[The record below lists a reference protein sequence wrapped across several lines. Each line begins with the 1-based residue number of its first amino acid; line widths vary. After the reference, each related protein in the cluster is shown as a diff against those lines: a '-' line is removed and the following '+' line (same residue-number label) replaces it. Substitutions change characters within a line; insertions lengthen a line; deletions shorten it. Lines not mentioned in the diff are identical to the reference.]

1 MTPILLLV
9 AAGLVALNG
18 FFVGAEFA
26 VLAARRAR
34 LEQLPSR
41 SRRARSALRAIEQLP
56 LMISGCQFGIT
67 MASLGLGALAEPVVA
82 ELLTGLFQAIHIPI
96 NWFIRSPWLL
106 RSPSFRLCT
115 CCWGK
120 WFPRI
125 LPWLGRSV
133 PR

>member
-67 MASLGLGALAEPVVA
+67 MAFQVWSWLEAVVTWLKHEYVWDAAGIIPPCWPQHRHLVQKVAVLAPLQPAVVHRTHEDTTSEP
-82 ELLTGLFQAIHIPI
+82 L
-96 NWFIRSPWLL
+96 
-106 RSPSFRLCT
+106 
-115 CCWGK
+115 
-120 WFPRI
+120 
-125 LPWLGRSV
+125 
-133 PR
+133 